1 MPFARHRMFGF
12 EDDMIDIKTY
22 LSNANISALR
32 EMQGGEILL
41 DLCTS
46 LPNISQFMT
55 LHGMS
60 DDKPTMK
67 MINDL
72 TIENMLTYPVSR

>member
-22 LSNANISALR
+22 LSNANISTLR
-32 EMQGGEILL
+32 KMQGGEILL

-46 LPNISQFMT
+46 LPNISQFIT

-60 DDKPTMK
+60 GSKPSMK
-67 MINDL
+67 MIDGL
-72 TIENMLTYPVSR
+72 TIENMLLYPVSR